1 MSHIRAHTLHSLSH
15 NMLNKTPMLRYH
27 PIDAN
32 LFITNREKLSKHLKP
47 NALCVL
53 NANDI
58 MPQNGDGI
66 MPFRQNSDLFY
77 LSGIDQEETILVL
90 FPDAPKKEWQE
101 ILFIKATNE
110 KIITWEGKK
119 YTPEEAQATSGI
131 PNIHF
136 LEEFESLFRMLM
148 AQADYVYLNSDEH
161 IRSTNLVQT
170 RDIRFINWCKDHYP
184 LHTYQR
190 LAPLMHHVRMT
201 KSELEVNLIKQAC
214 AITEKGFRR
223 ILPLVKP
230 GVMEY
235 EIEAEFIHEFIRNR
249 SRGFAY
255 DPIVATGKNACVL
268 HYCNNNQPCQAG
280 ETILLDVGA
289 EYANYASDM
298 TRVVPVSGRFTARQR
313 AVYNATLRVMQGAK
327 QLLTPGNDMTT
338 YQQSVAEMVE
348 KELIDL
354 QLISLADIKQQDP
367 KRPAYKQYFM
377 HGVSHHLGLGV
388 HDVSHMHHP
397 FEAGMVLTIEPGI
410 YIPAEGIGMRLEN
423 DVLIREDGVEDL
435 MANIPIEADEIE
447 TLMHA
452 KG

>member
-1 MSHIRAHTLHSLSH
+1 MRCILPSTYQNH
-15 NMLNKTPMLRYH
+15 TPMLRYH
-27 PIDAN
+27 TIDTN
-32 LFITNREKLSKHLKP
+32 LFITNRERLFNLLPP
-47 NALCVL
+47 NALCIL

-58 MPQNGDGI
+58 MPQNGDGTI
-66 MPFRQNSDLFY
+66 PFRQNSDLFY

-90 FPDAPKKEWQE
+90 FPDAQKKEWRE
-101 ILFIKATNE
+101 MLFIKATNE
-110 KIITWEGKK
+110 TIIIWEGKK
-119 YTPEEAQATSGI
+119 YTAEEAQATSGI
-131 PNIHF
+131 LNIHF
-136 LEEFESLFRMLM
+136 LEEFESIFRMLM

-170 RDIRFINWCKDHYP
+170 RDIRFINWCKDRYP

-190 LAPLMHHVRMT
+190 LAPLMHQLRMI
-201 KSELEVNLIKQAC
+201 KSELEVKLIREAC

-223 ILPLVKP
+223 ILSFIKP

-235 EIEAEFIHEFIRNR
+235 EIESEFIHEFIRNR

-255 DPIVATGKNACVL
+255 EPIVAAGKNACVL

-280 ETILLDVGA
+280 QTILLDVGA

-298 TRVVPVSGRFTARQR
+298 TRVVPVSGRFTKRQR
-313 AVYNATLRVMQGAK
+313 AVYDATLRVMQDAK
-327 QLLTPGNDMTT
+327 QHLTPGNDMAT

-354 QLISLADIKQQDP
+354 NLISLTDIKQQDK
-367 KRPAYKQYFM
+367 KRPAYKKYFM
-377 HGVSHHLGLGV
+377 HSVSHHLGLGV
-388 HDVSHMHHP
+388 HDVSHMHQP

-410 YIPAEGIGMRLEN
+410 YIPEEAIGMRLEN
-423 DVLIREDGVEDL
+423 DVIIREKGVEDL
-435 MANIPIEADEIE
+435 MVNIPIEADEIE

-452 KG
+452 KR